1 MNDHLGDFGLATNF
15 RGGRAA
21 ADVVG
26 DVNVARGGKEDDDM
40 QELTHGVGT
49 TL

>member
-26 DVNVARGGKEDDDM
+26 DVIVGRGGAEGDDM